1 MGEGR
6 WRMWRVRDKELG
18 GRGERKRFITM
29 VNEKIAR

>member
-18 GRGERKRFITM
+18 GRGAEEIHYDGK
-29 VNEKIAR
+29 